1 MAFNSTDAFLG
12 FNRLVHPPIH
22 DHNLLF
28 HVAPLNP
35 HTPVNQFTVRLS
47 IKNVEMSDAGVYYC
61 RANNSIGEDYQDFKV
76 NVAAGRRRD
85 PVGHIGSSTGYGR
98 GDTETCC
105 HEQNVSASCI
115 GACSLSIDLDFLL
128 YRPECFEDFNKLMFC
143 ASGASVTVFNHD
155 SNQNKLI

>member
-1 MAFNSTDAFLG
+1 
-12 FNRLVHPPIH
+12 
-22 DHNLLF
+22 
-28 HVAPLNP
+28 
-35 HTPVNQFTVRLS
+35 
-47 IKNVEMSDAGVYYC
+47 MSDAGVYYC
-61 RANNSIGEDYQDFKV
+61 RANNSIGEDYQDFKI

-85 PVGHIGSSTGYGR
+85 PVGISSGYGSR

-143 ASGASVTVFNHD
+143 ASGASIAVFNHD

>member
-1 MAFNSTDAFLG
+1 MSWPL
-12 FNRLVHPPIH
+12 H
-22 DHNLLF
+22 
-28 HVAPLNP
+28 PLNP
-35 HTPVNQFTVRLS
+35 RPKTQFTVRLS

-85 PVGHIGSSTGYGR
+85 PVGIGSSSGSYGSR

-143 ASGASVTVFNHD
+143 ASGASVAMFKLSSKHVMLI
-155 SNQNKLI
+155 QNPATL

>member
-1 MAFNSTDAFLG
+1 M
-12 FNRLVHPPIH
+12 IH
-22 DHNLLF
+22 DS
-28 HVAPLNP
+28 PSNP
-35 HTPVNQFTVRLS
+35 HTRNQFTVRLS

-85 PVGHIGSSTGYGR
+85 PVGIAGSSYGTR

-143 ASGASVTVFNHD
+143 ASGASVAMFKLSSKHVMLI
-155 SNQNKLI
+155 QNPATL

>member
-1 MAFNSTDAFLG
+1 M
-12 FNRLVHPPIH
+12 
-22 DHNLLF
+22 
-28 HVAPLNP
+28 
-35 HTPVNQFTVRLS
+35 RLS

-85 PVGHIGSSTGYGR
+85 PVGIGSSYGSR

-143 ASGASVTVFNHD
+143 ASGASVAMFKLSSKHVMLI
-155 SNQNKLI
+155 QNPATL

>member
-1 MAFNSTDAFLG
+1 M
-12 FNRLVHPPIH
+12 
-22 DHNLLF
+22 
-28 HVAPLNP
+28 
-35 HTPVNQFTVRLS
+35 RLS

-85 PVGHIGSSTGYGR
+85 PVGIGSSSGSYGSR

-143 ASGASVTVFNHD
+143 ASGASVYLLNMF
-155 SNQNKLI
+155 IC